1 MKQNWIWVVLVIA
14 ALVVGYVGGQA
25 LSSGGLSAEDKK
37 KIETLAAQVKD
48 LQDKLANPSSS
59 GGKLRLAY
67 LDANAV
73 FTQYKGTQGAVEQ
86 FKQEREKKQQDFDK
100 IKKDFEA
107 AKLSSKEYEESATK
121 LQQEL
126 QLLDLKLTSE
136 IQKKMLEVIKKI
148 GQDKQYDWVT
158 QRKDVVL
165 YVKDGIMDDITFQVL
180 DELNK
185 QQ

>member
-1 MKQNWIWVVLVIA
+1 MRQNWIWVVLVIA
-14 ALVVGYVGGQA
+14 ALVVGYLGGQM
-25 LSSGGLSAEDKK
+25 LSSGIPDDVKK
-37 KIETLAAQVKD
+37 QISTLQSQVKE
-48 LQDKLANPSSS
+48 LQDKLTSSSSS
-59 GGKLRLAY
+59 GGPLKLAY

-107 AKLSSKEYEESATK
+107 AKISSKDYEEAAAK

-126 QLLDLKLTSE
+126 QLVDLKLTSE
-136 IQKKMLEVIKKI
+136 IQSKMLAAIKKI
-148 GQDKQYDWVT
+148 GQAKGYDWVT
-158 QRKDVVL
+158 QKKDVVL
-165 YVKDGIMDDITFQVL
+165 YVKNGIMEDITGAVL
-180 DELNK
+180 DELNN